1 MSVRRVQLRR
11 GTTAENNAFTGAV
24 GEITVNTSNNSIR
37 VHDGATLGGEET
49 AKADLSNILP
59 STNVDFNAQ
68 KIVNVA
74 NPVDNQDV
82 ATKLYVDT
90 HGGGGGSLATLSDV
104 DVAGVAPGEY
114 LKYSG
119 TEWINDSLSTADLSD
134 GVDIAMLVGGTLT
147 ANLDGNALTSSTWLN
162 AMTLNLTGTVL
173 TGSVAFDGS
182 TTANLNASLNDASI
196 ENSKLVN
203 SSIAISTYDLAL
215 GGTLHL
221 SNDFAISAGGT
232 LSFAGGGG
240 APTSLDD
247 LVDTNIGAYASGQ
260 VLVYNTDNSKWENKV
275 ITGDASLTA
284 SGTLTLGAISNDKL
298 VNSSIGIG
306 TYDLALG
313 GTLALSNDFQ
323 VSLGGTLSLVGGSNV
338 GNFTFTNGDIENPT
352 DNYISVIASNYAQL
366 ESNTSYIWVEQDFAH
381 VEVNTNV
388 WDFTANG
395 TLILPANGDIFDSNG
410 NSVLVK
416 SINDLNDVSVG
427 GLGASQVLIYN
438 NDTSNWE
445 NKTLSGDATITTSGT
460 LTLSAISNAKLVNSS
475 INIGGQDISLGGTV
489 NLDGGLS
496 IIGSTLSVGNVAT
509 ASALFTAVTLSIGGS
524 VITGSVSFDGSS
536 SVEILADV
544 TPLSITDG
552 MIANA
557 TISNAKLVHDFIAFN
572 NHEVHLSEGV
582 TINGTDGEISV
593 VANQGVYTIGLAGT
607 IVASSAIALAKTI
620 NLAGDLTGSVSLD
633 NAFAAVTLTATL
645 GTITNAQLQHSFIAV
660 NDFQV
665 SLGNNLDV
673 VGANGVSITMDEPNS
688 LMTIGL
694 GTLTNANLEFSSINI
709 GGTDF
714 ALGSTL
720 NLSDLAITG
729 STLGLSIGNSV
740 ITNDNLVNPS
750 INIGG
755 YDLALGGT
763 LNLSTEFNITGV
775 TLSLGT
781 ISIDN
786 LSNNSITFADSDS
799 NETIALGGTLTF
811 LGVDNETSIFL
822 LNGEVNVGLA
832 NDVEVQGNLT
842 VNSSAS
848 VLGDL
853 YASSIIESSLGA
865 GISLQDNTAI
875 KANLDVYNPTGALIH
890 GTTVY
895 LYVKYGANSLAN
907 GEYFHVF
914 KTNDNGR
921 IRQVIP
927 LTLLQDGGQNKLAV
941 KPSGIYEYEAIAGD
955 YTNDDHVPNASF
967 VIDTEGGTYTYQIRC
982 YTSNDDGTEFEVAF
996 SLNDANPAP
1005 TYSILFTS
1013 NDGSAYDR
1021 EYSISY
1027 DSALNMAVNFGAIST
1042 FNQTEK
1048 SLTFNSSTG
1057 NLIVEGSVSS
1067 YGLDTKN
1074 SSGATIFEVTN
1085 EVITSSDFSI
1095 AGGTLTFAVKDGAN
1109 VEVFTIDSNT
1119 GDTSINGDLTVTG
1132 SLIVNG
1138 TVTAINTVNLDVED
1152 SLIELAHGTVGA
1164 PINDSGF
1171 VIARG
1176 DEPSATLFWN
1186 ENTDTFI
1193 FATSTS
1199 INSLSTGNLLNL
1211 GGTLT
1216 YGQVRMGAIS
1226 LVDNQATS
1234 LDIKEGSNSYLKFV
1248 TTDSS
1253 EKVVFGK
1260 KFEAPTESK
1269 IADLEFQTGY
1279 IYVSSGNLAIN
1290 TNGGNVSID
1299 DNVAI
1304 SGTFKLGHNTQE
1316 GESNNVGVRFDYYD
1330 SPLINAEDI
1339 VNGTQYI
1346 IQTVGNS
1353 DFTLVGALFNQ
1364 QNWIFTAN
1372 ANGTPLLVGTTG
1384 KVYPYAELKTGFF
1397 GHDKSDHAFT
1407 MYNTYTNEATLGDA
1421 KFNNLTLTGE
1431 LIGNAQTASAL
1442 LSAVTLSIGGSI
1454 ITGSVS
1460 FDGSTSVEIL
1470 ADITPN
1476 SITGGMIANTTIANA
1491 NLVNDSVYIGSH
1503 TLSLGGTLNLSND
1516 FTITAGGTLSLAGSL
1531 GGETRYTCTDPVF
1544 VTDATTLTAPI
1555 STVNKDA
1562 YFLNNSGTPG
1572 TVNLFELTSNDYNG
1586 YVLAI
1591 FNTDTAT
1598 MTIDGFGTQTI
1609 GGALTKDILSGGCLT
1624 IMAKGTSWYIM

>member
-11 GTTAENNAFTGAV
+11 GTSVENNAFTGAV

-37 VHDGATLGGEET
+37 VHDGETLGGSET
-49 AKADLSNILP
+49 ARADLSNILP
-59 STNVDFNAQ
+59 ITNVDFNAQ
-68 KIVNVA
+68 KITNVA
-74 NPVDNQDV
+74 DPVDDQDV
-82 ATKLYVDT
+82 ATRAWVLAN
-90 HGGGGGSLATLSDV
+90 GGGGGSLATLSDV
-104 DVAGVAPGEY
+104 DVAGVAPNEF

-134 GVDIAMLVGGTLT
+134 GADIAMLVGGTLT
-147 ANLDGNALTSSTWLN
+147 ANLDGNALTSSSWLS
-162 AMTLNLTGTVL
+162 AMSLNLTGTVL

-182 TTANLNASLNDASI
+182 ASVNLNASLNDASV
-196 ENSKLVN
+196 ENAKLVN
-203 SSIAISTYDLAL
+203 SSVNF
-215 GGTLHL
+215 GGYTL
-221 SNDFAISAGGT
+221 
-232 LSFAGGGG
+232 
-240 APTSLDD
+240 
-247 LVDTNIGAYASGQ
+247 
-260 VLVYNTDNSKWENKV
+260 
-275 ITGDASLTA
+275 
-284 SGTLTLGAISNDKL
+284 
-298 VNSSIGIG
+298 
-306 TYDLALG
+306 
-313 GTLALSNDFQ
+313 
-323 VSLGGTLSLVGGSNV
+323 SLGGTLNLSDDFQITGSTLNLIGGGGGATALADLTDVNV
-338 GNFTFTNGDIENPT
+338 N
-352 DNYISVIASNYAQL
+352 
-366 ESNTSYIWVEQDFAH
+366 
-381 VEVNTNV
+381 
-388 WDFTANG
+388 
-395 TLILPANGDIFDSNG
+395 LPADG
-410 NSVLVK
+410 N
-416 SINDLNDVSVG
+416 I
-427 GLGASQVLIYN
+427 LIYN
-438 NDTSNWE
+438 NGNWE
-445 NKTLSGDATITTSGT
+445 NHILAGDASISALGT
-460 LTLSAISNAKLVNSS
+460 LTLSAIDNAKLVNSS

-496 IIGSTLSVGNVAT
+496 ITGSTLSVGNVAT

-524 VITGSVSFDGSS
+524 ILTGSVSFDGSQ

-557 TISNAKLVHDFIAFN
+557 TISNAKLVHDYIAFN
-572 NHEVHLSEGV
+572 NHEVHLGQEV

-607 IVASSAIALAKTI
+607 IVANSAIALAKVI
-620 NLAGDLTGSVSLD
+620 NLAGDLTGSVDLN
-633 NAFAAVTLTATL
+633 NALASVTLTATL
-645 GTITNAQLQHSFIAV
+645 GTITNAQLEHSFIAF
-660 NDFQV
+660 NSFQV
-665 SLGNNLDV
+665 DLGNNLDV
-673 VGANGVSITMDEPNS
+673 VGANGVNVTMDEPNS
-688 LMTIGL
+688 IMNISL

-720 NLSDLAITG
+720 NLSNLAITG
-729 STLGLSIGNSV
+729 STLGLSIGNDI
-740 ITNDNLVNPS
+740 ITNDNLVNAS
-750 INIGG
+750 VNIGG

-763 LNLSTEFNITGV
+763 LNLSNEFNITGT

-786 LSNNSITFADSDS
+786 LSSNSITFADADS
-799 NETIALGGTLTF
+799 NEAIALGGTLSF
-811 LGVDNETSIFL
+811 LGVANETSVFL

-832 NDVEVQGNLT
+832 NDVEIQGNLT
-842 VNSSAS
+842 VNTDATI
-848 VLGDL
+848 VGDL
-853 YASSIIESSLGA
+853 YASNIIEASIGA
-865 GISLQDNTAI
+865 GISLQDTTSIN
-875 KANLDVYNPTGALIH
+875 ANLDVYNPTGALIH
-890 GTTVY
+890 GSTVY

-914 KTNDNGR
+914 KTNDSGS

-927 LTLLQDGGQNKLAV
+927 LTLLQDGGQDKLAI
-941 KPSGIYEYEAIAGD
+941 KPSGIYEYQAIAGD
-955 YTNDDHVPNASF
+955 YTNAGNVPNASF
-967 VIDTEGGTYTYQIRC
+967 VVDTEGGTYTYQIRC

-996 SLNDANPAP
+996 SLNGANPTP
-1005 TYSILFTS
+1005 TYSVLFTS

-1021 EYSISY
+1021 EYLISY
-1027 DSALNMAVNFGAIST
+1027 DSALNIATNFGAIST

-1048 SLTFNSSTG
+1048 ALSVNSSTG
-1057 NLIVEGSVSS
+1057 DLTVEGSVSS
-1067 YGLDTKN
+1067 YGLNTKN

-1095 AGGTLTFAVKDGAN
+1095 AGGTLTFAIKDGSN
-1109 VEVFTIDSNT
+1109 VEVFSIDSNT

-1164 PINDSGF
+1164 PLNDGGF

-1176 DEPSATLFWN
+1176 DEPNATLFWN
-1186 ENTDTFI
+1186 ENTDTFV

-1199 INSLSTGNLLNL
+1199 INSLSTGNLLTL

-1234 LDIKEGSNSYLKFV
+1234 LDIKEGSNSYLKFD
-1248 TTDSS
+1248 TTNGL

-1260 KFEAPTESK
+1260 KFEGITESK
-1269 IADLEFQTGY
+1269 IANLEFQTGY
-1279 IYVSSGNLAIN
+1279 IYVSSGDLAIN

-1316 GESNNVGVRFDYYD
+1316 GQSNNVGVRFDYYD
-1330 SPLINAEDI
+1330 SPLINAQDI
-1339 VNGTQYI
+1339 ISGTQYI

-1353 DFTLVGALFNQ
+1353 DFTLVGALLNQ
-1364 QNWIFTAN
+1364 QNWVFTAT
-1372 ANGTPLLVGTTG
+1372 ANGSPLLDGTTG

-1407 MYNTYTNEATLGDA
+1407 IYNNASDEGTLGDA

-1442 LSAVTLSIGGSI
+1442 LSAVTLSIGGSV

-1460 FDGSTSVEIL
+1460 FDGSSSVEIL

-1476 SITGGMIANTTIANA
+1476 SITGGMIANATIDNA
-1491 NLVNDSVYIGSH
+1491 NLINESVFIGSH
-1503 TLSLGGTLNLSND
+1503 TLSLGSTLNLSNN
-1516 FTITAGGTLSLAGSL
+1516 FVITGSTLSLTGITS
-1531 GGETRYTCTDPVF
+1531 ETRYPCTDPVF
-1544 VTDATTLTAPI
+1544 VTDATTLTAPA
-1555 STVNKDA
+1555 STVTKDA
-1562 YFLNNSGTPG
+1562 YFLNNGGVAG

-1586 YVLAI
+1586 YVLAL
-1591 FNTDTAT
+1591 FNTDSAT